1 MSEIINYSGRLDELR
16 EGTVIRNG
24 EGGTTCHFVKM
35 DDDRWWPSDVAGKRI
50 ISDPNGPAL
59 SVGSSR
65 VFLPAAV
72 VDADEAAIQLAANVA
87 AEVLGDM
94 DVYDHTD
101 PTGHQ
106 VAERIARRLSDA
118 NLLRTN

>member
-24 EGGTTCHFVKM
+24 EGGTTCHFVKA
-35 DDDRWWPSDVAGKRI
+35 DNDRWYPSDVTGKETGAYPAGH
-50 ISDPNGPAL
+50 A
-59 SVGSSR
+59 SSR

-72 VDADEAAIQLAANVA
+72 VDHAEATMQLAANVA

-106 VAERIARRLSDA
+106 VAERIARRLSEA